1 MAYITVLPTISQ
13 SQIFSKR
20 LKESSEYFVKP
31 NQYFNNGRS
40 ALWACLKILNLD
52 PSHEVLVPAT
62 ICEVVLKMFFHLGI
76 KIQYYNLTNEL
87 DVDVKDLKER
97 INANTKVVYINHFMG
112 YPTSIDP
119 IREICDSF
127 GLKIIEDCA
136 HALTGTLGGKL
147 LGSLGDFSI
156 FSYRK
161 FLPIADGGALVIN
174 NSQFLKMQF
183 QCE

>member
-97 INANTKVVYINHFMG
+97 INANTKVVYINHFLE
-112 YPTSIDP
+112 YNHCLF
-119 IREICDSF
+119 E
-127 GLKIIEDCA
+127 
-136 HALTGTLGGKL
+136 
-147 LGSLGDFSI
+147 
-156 FSYRK
+156 
-161 FLPIADGGALVIN
+161 
-174 NSQFLKMQF
+174 
-183 QCE
+183 